1 MSFIDNL
8 KVKIFAD
15 GSDLQ
20 GMIKLAQNDWIK
32 GLTTNPTLM
41 AKAGIKDYKSFAL
54 AVLSHIKNKPIS
66 FEIFT
71 DDLDDMKRQ
80 ALEIA
85 SWADNV
91 YVKLPITNTLGIST
105 CSLMK
110 ELSEQ
115 GVKINAT
122 AIFELEQVSE
132 AVEAVKNRAPSV
144 ISVFAGRI
152 ADTGVA
158 PKPLMT
164 EALKICQ
171 AANPNIELLWASP
184 RELYN
189 IIEAEECGT
198 HIITVS
204 HDILGKIGL
213 FGKDLK
219 QFSLETVKMFY
230 NDATKAGF
238 TI

>member
-105 CSLMK
+105 CPLMK

-122 AIFELEQVSE
+122 ALFTLEQVSE
-132 AVEAVKNRAPSV
+132 AVEAVKNGAPSV